1 MPTVRAVAY
10 CRFSSDNQRDGY
22 SIEAQLAAIRSY
34 CSSEG
39 IELVREYVDEARSGT
54 NDRRDSFQSMISDAS
69 SGEFSCVIVHKL
81 DRFSRDRLDFAIYKK
96 ILKDHGVSLRSVL
109 ERIDDTP
116 ESIILE
122 SMLEGMAEYYS
133 RNLSR
138 ETLKGLRV
146 RASKGL
152 AVNNRPFGL
161 DVDSEGHFSTNP
173 SLAPIVREIFDRVAS
188 GESLTS
194 VARSLNEKGLRGRR
208 GSEFSYNSIQK
219 IIRNT
224 LYYGDYTFRG
234 EVVAHGCCE
243 PIVSLEEWTL
253 ANSKLKDNKNA
264 VYARHRQ
271 EDYLLTGLLYCGRCG
286 AHYSGHC
293 SHGGS
298 GKVYRRYRCTNSA
311 HHKCDAP
318 VVNKEALESYVLAAI
333 EYDLGSGE
341 VVPELTRQLQARLKE
356 RARATS
362 VEPIKK
368 ELESIKSQ
376 STRLLDL
383 YLAGGL
389 EKDAFVIKNKELLER
404 RARLESELKSAQR
417 TAVVLSEDIVRSA
430 IKYYFESI
438 RADAESGAR
447 GIVAFLNAIIE
458 RVVLY
463 PDYIEIIYK
472 IKTPDGGSFT
482 NKVSRSAL
490 SANSGCIVYRLSA
503 RHCISSFRAEGL
515 TFCPS
520 DVVNYKLL
528 E

>member
-1 MPTVRAVAY
+1 MPTVKAAAY

-22 SIEAQLAAIRSY
+22 SIEAQLTAIRSY
-34 CSSEG
+34 CEKEG
-39 IELVREYVDEARSGT
+39 ISLVREYVDEARSGT
-54 NDRRDSFQSMISDAS
+54 TDQRDAFQSMISDSA
-69 SGEFSCVIVHKL
+69 SGEFNCVIVHKL

-96 ILKDHGVSLRSVL
+96 ILKDHDVALRSVL

-116 ESIILE
+116 ESVIME
-122 SMLEGMAEYYS
+122 SLLEGMAEYYS

-138 ETLKGLRV
+138 ETLKGLKV

-161 DVDSEGHFSTNP
+161 DVDKEGHFHQNP
-173 SLAPIVREIFDRVAS
+173 ALAPIVREIFDRVAS

-208 GSEFSYNSIQK
+208 GSLFSYNSIQK

-234 EVVAHGCCE
+234 EVVARGCVE
-243 PIVSLEEWTL
+243 PIVTLEEWTL

-271 EDYLLTGLLYCGRCG
+271 EDYLLTGLLFCGRCG

-298 GKVYRRYRCTNSA
+298 GKIYRRYRCTNSA

-318 VVNKEALESYVLAAI
+318 VVNKEALEAFVLSAI
-333 EYDLGSGE
+333 EYDLGAGE

-356 RARATS
+356 RARAVS
-362 VEPIKK
+362 VDPIKK
-368 ELESIKSQ
+368 ELASIESQ
-376 STRLLDL
+376 SARLLDL

-389 EKDAFVIKNKELLER
+389 EKDAFITKNNALIEKR
-404 RARLESELKSAQR
+404 KRLELELKSAQK
-417 TAVVLSEDIVRSA
+417 ASIVLSEDVVRAA
-430 IKYYFESI
+430 IKYYFESV
-438 RADAESGAR
+438 RVDAEFGAR
-447 GIVAFLNAIIE
+447 GIVAFLNAVIE
-458 RVVLY
+458 RIVMY
-463 PDYIEIIYK
+463 PDYIEIVYK

-503 RHCISSFRAEGL
+503 RHYISSFRAEGL
-515 TFCPS
+515 VLS
-520 DVVNYKLL
+520 DFIEYTLL
-528 E
+528 A